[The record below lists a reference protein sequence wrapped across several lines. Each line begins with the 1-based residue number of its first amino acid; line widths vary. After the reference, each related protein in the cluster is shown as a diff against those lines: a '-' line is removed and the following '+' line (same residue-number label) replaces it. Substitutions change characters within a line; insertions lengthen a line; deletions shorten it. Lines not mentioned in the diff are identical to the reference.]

1 MQKGNLLSIP
11 NNYPPVGDFVSPQC
25 LCVTKVMELKNC
37 QPLPYLCVNW
47 DDNYHARTTPTTT
60 TATTAEVQMEQLLTT
75 ALVPDYAQIII
86 IIIIPSLTDSAT
98 LECCWVV
105 L

>member
-1 MQKGNLLSIP
+1 MQKDQQKGNLLSIP

-47 DDNYHARTTPTTT
+47 DDNYHARTT
-60 TATTAEVQMEQLLTT
+60 TAEVQMEQLLTT
-75 ALVPDYAQIII
+75 ALVPDYAQIIK
-86 IIIIPSLTDSAT
+86 IIIPSLTDSAT
-98 LECCWVV
+98 LECWAV